1 MEEYHQVTLSEWM
14 ELKEMLAE
22 ADPFDKDCN
31 YLRISRYSKDSS
43 MLGVAL
49 TFIRDFL
56 NSI

>member
-1 MEEYHQVTLSEWM
+1 
-14 ELKEMLAE
+14 MLAE

-49 TFIRDFL
+49 TFIRDYL